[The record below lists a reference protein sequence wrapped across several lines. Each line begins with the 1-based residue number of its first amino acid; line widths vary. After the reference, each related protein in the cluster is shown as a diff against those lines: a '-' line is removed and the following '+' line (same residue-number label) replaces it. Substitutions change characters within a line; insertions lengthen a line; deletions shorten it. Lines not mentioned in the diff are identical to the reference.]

1 MKSNKFVFLDFFKMK
16 RLCLLLSVWCFHFD
30 VLSQDNIN
38 NKAEVKV
45 NKAYLKSYLL
55 DTRDIISSPFKIN
68 KTQGLKMSG
77 FALATGTLIWLG
89 DKTINNFAKNNRT
102 TFGDNFFRF
111 GAEHWGD
118 GIYSMPLMAGFYLA
132 GKIAHNDRAVKT
144 AMLGVKTFII
154 TSLLVS
160 VPKEF
165 FHRQRP
171 YAADNQWAFNGPF
184 AGYGKAESRAFPSG
198 HSMSAF
204 AMATIVAN
212 EYNEYK
218 IVPIVAYGLASLTAV
233 SRVYFEK
240 HWSSDILVGSAFGYA
255 MAKLIHHKNNWNIS
269 PFYSKSTSGMTIRIP
284 LN

>member
-1 MKSNKFVFLDFFKMK
+1 MIKHF
-16 RLCLLLSVWCFHFD
+16 CLLLIGLSFHVV
-30 VLSQDNIN
+30 VLSQDIIN

-55 DTRDIISSPFKIN
+55 DSRDIISSPFNIN
-68 KTQGLKMSG
+68 KQQGLKISA
-77 FALATGTLIWLG
+77 FVLATGTLIWLG
-89 DKTINNFAKNNRT
+89 DKPIKDFAKNNRT
-102 TFGDNFFRF
+102 AFGDKFFRF

-118 GIYSMPLMAGFYLA
+118 GIYSMPLMASFYLA
-132 GKIAHNDRAVKT
+132 GKITHNDRAVKT

-154 TSLLVS
+154 TSLLVN

-171 YAADNQWAFNGPF
+171 YVTKNQWAFNGPF
-184 AGYGKAESRAFPSG
+184 TGYGKAESRSFPSG

-204 AMATIVAN
+204 ALATIVAS

-218 IVPIVAYGLASLTAV
+218 MVPVIAYGIASLTAV

-240 HWSSDILVGSAFGYA
+240 HWSSDILIGSAFGFA
-255 MAKLIHHKNNWNIS
+255 MAKLIHHKNNWNVY
-269 PFYSKSTSGMTIRIP
+269 PFYSKSTTGMTIKIP